1 MSTSVDHGP
10 ESQARGSLPGPSTD
24 RGPRVQFA
32 RFIDNGEKIQLF
44 SACTKDVAYYAISHV
59 WGKTEWQHVRCL
71 GREIDISPQKAK
83 FLEERMYGLVGDVA
97 FWMDTITVN
106 QKDPA
111 EVISTVQAIPAI
123 FRDTE
128 KTIAIREGDGIYN
141 CCVEAVAGFP
151 DYKEM
156 LRMLID
162 HVSEHN
168 STSVFEESY
177 LKRLWTLQEVLLSH
191 TIQFVVSTAV
201 IRTEGALYSLAEA
214 FTHGQNTESLQALV
228 EFMRAYITGGTVHRS
243 KPPARRLDEDIFSD
257 NFVEYYVASNRA
269 ATESR
274 DYIFATMPQFPWY
287 HYPKEAERMLFS
299 EIFSDFYRQAGAA
312 GHGFSSRI
320 TQSMTDLQSLA
331 DHNDSWVP
339 SKDQPEPKS
348 LGDFLKLLGHRLDV
362 PPAGEET
369 PIHFATVALV
379 SPFVFSSD
387 NPIDETLS
395 LIESAMRFSP
405 WTWTVSHKADELSK
419 YGAYPES
426 TWKIR
431 YLRTL
436 LSRGAGF
443 DQACVMRIQEAI
455 AEERQRRASE
465 EWIIPQAMK
474 ILDLIFGAVDRYQE
488 NLVLRSDWHVFRN
501 DSNAEWP
508 ADLRR
513 AMIFLA
519 AMINC
524 KVPLSAYEWAQK
536 HFMPVRVDLQEGGT
550 ILGLLARGLAGE
562 TSRGFPRS
570 VFVAGRHVSRV
581 TRGRDIVLVDPKSK
595 VPIGLLPDFSHPVQP
610 TDEFFRRMRML
621 YGQLVVTTHDGQH
634 SMFVHLPLSAVSEAP
649 RS

>member
-1 MSTSVDHGP
+1 MSTSVDRLP
-10 ESQARGSLPGPSTD
+10 ESQARGSLPEPITD

-32 RFIDNGEKIQLF
+32 RFVDNGEKIQLF

-59 WGKTEWQHVRCL
+59 WGKTEWQYVRCL

-123 FRDTE
+123 FRDAE
-128 KTIAIREGDGIYN
+128 KTIAIREGDSIYN

-151 DYKEM
+151 DYAEM
-156 LRMLID
+156 LRMLLA
-162 HVSEHN
+162 HVGERHSQ
-168 STSVFEESY
+168 SVFEESY

-191 TIQFVVSTAV
+191 TIQFVVSTDV
-201 IRTEGALYSLAEA
+201 IRTEDALYSLAET
-214 FTHGQNTESLQALV
+214 FTHGQNTESTQALV

-243 KPPARRLDEDIFSD
+243 KPPARRFDEDIFS
-257 NFVEYYVASNRA
+257 NSFVEYYVASNRV
-269 ATESR
+269 ATKSR

-299 EIFSDFYRQAGAA
+299 EIFSDFYGQAVAA
-312 GHGFSSRI
+312 GHSFSSRI

-331 DHNDSWVP
+331 DPNDSWGP

-348 LGDFLKLLGHRLDV
+348 LGDFLKLLGHRLDL
-362 PPAGEET
+362 PPEGQGT

-387 NPIDETLS
+387 DPIDETLA

-405 WTWTVSHKADELSK
+405 WTWSLSHKAGELSK

-426 TWKIR
+426 AREIS
-431 YLRTL
+431 L
-436 LSRGAGF
+436 LKALLKDGANR
-443 DQACVMRIQEAI
+443 DQANVMGIHEAI
-455 AEERQRRASE
+455 AEEGQRRASE

-474 ILDLIFGAVDRYQE
+474 ILDLMFGTVDKYQ
-488 NLVLRSDWHVFRN
+488 NNAVLRSEWHIFRN
-501 DSNAEWP
+501 GSDAEWP

-519 AMINC
+519 AMVSC
-524 KVPLSAYEWAQK
+524 QVPLSAYEWAQK
-536 HFMPVRVDLQEGGT
+536 HFMPVRVDFRESGT
-550 ILGLLARGLAGE
+550 LLGLLARGGSGE
-562 TSRGFPRS
+562 TSRGLPGS
-570 VFVAGRHVSRV
+570 VYVAGRHVSRV

-595 VPIGLLPDFSHPVQP
+595 VPIGLLPDFAHPAQP
-610 TDEFFRRMRML
+610 AGEFVRRMHML
-621 YGQLVVTTHDGQH
+621 YGQLVITTNDGQN
-634 SMFVHLPLSAVSEAP
+634 SMYMHVPLSAIDEAP
-649 RS
+649 RP